1 MNLAGDALGLVT
13 GGPGKVAST
22 AAKAGAKT
30 ALRIATKQGVKAM
43 TKETLKEAAKQG
55 GKAAV
60 RAGRKQLTKK
70 GMKKYAKKYVKKK
83 TKKAIKTGLKEAA
96 AKAYEDEEDEEDEF
110 CILEELHRFSGH
122 WNGFYKQWGSKHPT
136 ECMMV
141 IDLDGNIAARGSDEV
156 SDYSVS
162 GKLEPDGTFEFCKQ
176 YNGPTQYHQVVYT
189 GSVEWKDQPV
199 LQGKWTIPSDGQID
213 DFVIVPDSI
222 GLEASVISL
231 CCYSAKEVLA
241 MNRQQKRRE
250 IVDALCEI
258 VLDMS
263 RAELASLSDE
273 ELINVAEALTTDEL
287 YEE

>member
-1 MNLAGDALGLVT
+1 MQNSQPIQNKMSWWWVTVLDAIPVVGTGYRTVNAVAAHIGGGHKKAKEQWAEAGMNLSTDALGLVT
-13 GGPGKVAST
+13 GGAGKVTST
-22 AAKAGAKT
+22 AVKAGAKT
-30 ALRIATKQGVKAM
+30 ALRTATKQGVKAM

-55 GKAAV
+55 SKAAV

-162 GKLEPDGTFEFCKQ
+162 GKLEPDGTF
-176 YNGPTQYHQVVYT
+176 
-189 GSVEWKDQPV
+189 
-199 LQGKWTIPSDGQID
+199 
-213 DFVIVPDSI
+213 
-222 GLEASVISL
+222 
-231 CCYSAKEVLA
+231 
-241 MNRQQKRRE
+241 
-250 IVDALCEI
+250 
-258 VLDMS
+258 
-263 RAELASLSDE
+263 
-273 ELINVAEALTTDEL
+273 
-287 YEE
+287 